1 MLMCPR
7 ASSSAGKL
15 QGGYRMQTL
24 LMMRNMVWRISNWS
38 FRTIKLRFSSC
49 CCGITTGKTVLFF
62 PIFSSSLILYILLP
76 WQLNIFCPSVW
87 WQSRYIHLFMNLV
100 FKRQIIFSQLLYV
113 FKPLR
118 NEAEYCSF
126 SKTVVHKSHR
136 PGSALP
142 RRHSSIT
149 HCHHKWKSRT
159 EAGDKDQETLPWAH
173 IPYPCCLCL
182 SPLAI

>member
-113 FKPLR
+113 FKPLFGMKR
-118 NEAEYCSF
+118 NIAASWKQW
-126 SKTVVHKSHR
+126 SINHTAQAVHC
-136 PGSALP
+136 PGDTPASLIATTNEKVEQRLVTRTRKHYP
-142 RRHSSIT
+142 EHTSPT
-149 HCHHKWKSRT
+149 LAAFAYHH
-159 EAGDKDQETLPWAH
+159 
-173 IPYPCCLCL
+173 
-182 SPLAI
+182 